1 MAEKYNLAPGRG
13 LMNNTAYELR
23 MKYLETL
30 VKDSQTY
37 LESSTIKLEEIQ
49 NNIESYIGTTE
60 IPLGLI
66 GPLLFDDLDEKEW
79 VHTAVATTEGALTAS
94 MNRGAKAISECKG
107 FRAHLVHQ
115 RMLRTPMFTFKNM
128 REAMIFDHWIKD
140 NFDAIKDVTKGYSN
154 YADLIDITSVVV
166 GKIIHLK
173 FIYTTSDA
181 SGQNMTTSCTW
192 HACLWID
199 EKFQSQTEVEI
210 LHFVIDGNGASDK
223 KVSYYSIQN
232 GRGTH
237 VISECYLTNEVI
249 EKTLRTTAEDMF
261 RSYNHSMAISR
272 FDGMIG
278 YNINVANAIA
288 GIFAATGQDLASIHE
303 SSTGILQMEKTDDG
317 LYLSLS
323 LPTLVIG
330 TVGGGTH
337 LPVAAK
343 MLELMGCKGAGK
355 LERFA
360 KLIAGFAL
368 SLEISTLA
376 AIVSGQFAHAH
387 QKMGRNKPVK
397 WLLRSDVKQCF
408 IEDAMTYLGDKI
420 KTVSFVK
427 NSTLDN
433 GILMQLTGRVS
444 KKVIGFLEF
453 DVETES
459 VESLPVIAKSK
470 ALGNEVIDG
479 LRFMA
484 SNLSTTLAD
493 TLFKHKEFL
502 EYQDCHKKE
511 IEVYEALRQIGFT
524 EIPIYYGAKVDAA
537 REIHMLFIE
546 RLHPEDILLFNTENQ
561 PEIWSFDQKKQVIV
575 AINKV
580 HKSFSQSSRSQFVP
594 SVKEFHPDKSLALF
608 KEFNQLNKRDYPDE
622 NLSSCFQKVD
632 LVLNEW
638 KLEMPRTSGTKT
650 LVHNDFNSR
659 NIAIRKAG
667 EVCIYDWELAILNLP
682 QRDIFEFLAFTFELN
697 FSEAEFMA
705 LTEYHYKMVFDYNSP
720 VYTYEKYLSDLKIM
734 GEEFILTR
742 VSYYLAGSTL
752 VGYPFIER
760 VFQVSTRM
768 LNILADGK
776 S

>member
-1 MAEKYNLAPGRG
+1 
-13 LMNNTAYELR
+13 MNNTAYELR
-23 MKYLETL
+23 MKYLDTL
-30 VKDSQTY
+30 VSDSQAL
-37 LESSTIKLEEIQ
+37 LESNTIKLEQIQ
-49 NNIESYIGTTE
+49 NNIESYIGTIE

-66 GPLLFDDLDEKEW
+66 GPLVFDDSSKKEW

-128 REAMIFDHWIKD
+128 REAMVFDHWIKE
-140 NFDAIKDVTKGYSN
+140 NFEAIKEVTKGYSN
-154 YADLIDITSVVV
+154 YANLIDITSVVV

-199 EKFQSQTEVEI
+199 ENFQKQTEVEI

-237 VISECYLTNEVI
+237 VISECFLSNEVI

-303 SSTGILQMEKTDDG
+303 SSTGILQMEKTDGG

-323 LPTLVIG
+323 WPTLVVG

-337 LPVAAK
+337 LPVATK
-343 MLELMGCKGAGK
+343 ILELMGCKGAGK
-355 LERFA
+355 VERFA

-376 AIVSGQFAHAH
+376 AIVSGQFARAH
-387 QKMGRNKPVK
+387 QKMGRNKPIK
-397 WLLRSDVKQCF
+397 WLLRSDVNQRF
-408 IEDAMTYLGDKI
+408 IEESMSYFSDKI
-420 KTVSFVK
+420 KGVSFFK
-427 NSTLDN
+427 DSTLDN
-433 GILMQLTGRVS
+433 GILMQLTERVS
-444 KKVIGFLEF
+444 KKVIGFIEF
-453 DVETES
+453 DIETEE
-459 VESLPVIAKSK
+459 VGRFPIIAKSK

-484 SNLSTTLAD
+484 SNLSSSLAD
-493 TLFKHKEFL
+493 TLFNHKEFL

-524 EIPIYYGAKVDAA
+524 EIPIYYGSKVDAA

-546 RLHPEDILLFNTENQ
+546 RLIPKDILLFNTENQ
-561 PEIWSFDQKKQVIV
+561 PEVWTLDQKKQVISS
-575 AINKV
+575 INKV
-580 HKSFSQSSRSQFVP
+580 HKSFIQSRNSELIP
-594 SVKEFHPDKSLALF
+594 SVDDFHPEKSIVLF
-608 KEFNQLNKRDYPDE
+608 KEFNQLNKRDYLDG
-622 NLSSCFQKVD
+622 NLSLCFQKVD
-632 LVLNEW
+632 RIINDW
-638 KLEMPRTSGTKT
+638 KLEKPQVFGLKT

-659 NIAIRKAG
+659 NIAIRKTG
-667 EVCIYDWELAILNLP
+667 EVCIYDWELAILNVP
-682 QRDIFEFLAFTFELN
+682 QRDVFEFLAFTFELN
-697 FSEAEFMA
+697 FNEDEFRT
-705 LTEYHYKMVFDYNSP
+705 LTEFHYELVLEYNASS
-720 VYTYEKYLSDLKIM
+720 YTYLEYVSDLRIM
-734 GEEFILTR
+734 GEEFLLTR
-742 VSYYLAGSTL
+742 VSYYLAGNTL

-760 VFQVSTRM
+760 IFQVAYKM
-768 LNILADGK
+768 LNILTDGK